1 MFVKVAVLVFCLV
14 CLADG
19 KLPSYFKVCKRSD
32 PNLDKCVTDS
42 VMTLKPQLAKGIP
55 ELEIPPLEPFDLDT
69 IVLKSGNAGVRI
81 DANFSKLIATGA
93 SGFEVY
99 DIKCDI
105 PKNVFLFKLKIPH
118 LEFNGDYDIDMN
130 VLVLKYK
137 GSGPISGNF
146 TDLDVQVRLKGHI
159 KKIDGKNYQTF
170 EKILILLKV
179 GGSHL
184 KLGNLF
190 LNQKGLGDA
199 TNQVV
204 NDNAD
209 IFLKE
214 IRPALVDSLSDKF
227 TLIANKVCR
236 MFTYDELFPM

>member
-1 MFVKVAVLVFCLV
+1 MLVKVAVLVFCLL

-19 KLPSYFKVCKRSD
+19 KLPSYFHVCKRTD
-32 PNLDKCVTDS
+32 PNIDKCVTDA
-42 VMTLKPQLAKGIP
+42 VMTLKPQLSKGIP
-55 ELEIPPLEPFDLDT
+55 ELQIPPLEPFILDT
-69 IVLKSGNAGVRI
+69 IILKSGNSGVRI
-81 DANFSKLIATGA
+81 DANFTNLVATGA

-99 DIKCDI
+99 DLKCDI

-146 TDLDVQVRLKGHI
+146 SNLDVQVELKGQI

-170 EKILILLKV
+170 KKIGIELKV
-179 GGSHL
+179 GSSHL

-190 LNQKGLGDA
+190 LNQRGLGDA

-209 IFLKE
+209 IFLRE
-214 IRPALVDSLSDKF
+214 IRPALVNSLSEKF
-227 TLIANKVCR
+227 TETANKVCR
-236 MFTYDELFPM
+236 MFTYDELFPL